1 MRWVIAGLLVLW
13 GVLTALAY
21 ALVLPNERADEPL
34 ILAYFEVGPEFDGPA
49 GELVAAYYKATP
61 VLNGTAHPSTKEIL
75 SAADNDPLRAAAIKS
90 FRAWFNA
97 TQPTPLNNAP
107 RLVWSTDDNPA
118 RRVQCHLF
126 RVWHLRTFGTP
137 LDIQTDPSNRDTT
150 KTIVQCVAGAGP
162 DLIETYGPSQLSQ
175 FIDAGVVMDITDR
188 ANERGFGLD
197 KVFPAAASSMSRD
210 GRQYSFPCNVGY
222 TVLFYH
228 RDVLAQAGVEPPP
241 DGRAW
246 TYGELLDATRK
257 LTSGGTGVA
266 GARRRVGI
274 MGLGAWTMAL
284 SDGGAFFNEAG
295 TASFYNSPETVAAFR
310 TFQDLMYVHKV
321 MPTPA
326 ELASM
331 ASAGGANM
339 NMGAEAASASALFAA
354 KVAAMITDG
363 RWSYV
368 ALANRQRDRVI
379 VPAMNRRMKEADA
392 RERELLEAARDSLL
406 RDVLVP
412 ITDEQYGL
420 ITACLNEADRSNLL
434 QIGIAHVPSL
444 SGVPFY
450 EAGARVASVN
460 RVSPRADLAL
470 RFIEFLASEEYNNQI
485 NFTFDSI
492 SGTPEII
499 ARNGI
504 EGPPRALPGLEAFD
518 SPVFVEAMNRF
529 AHAKQLS
536 PFIGDARVGQLA
548 GPVMEQLTNN
558 VIGPA
563 EAARVIEERIN
574 KQIHA
579 NLVRDAQLR
588 GAWERAAG
596 KAFDPDKSI
605 REQVAPDSETNSP
618 HNSPRSQGNE
628 SQRQELR
635 SDTEI
640 SVLTPGA
647 TSLARGTQD
656 FVRALASA
664 VTSER
669 GAA

>member
-1 MRWVIAGLLVLW
+1 M
-13 GVLTALAY
+13 
-21 ALVLPNERADEPL
+21 
-34 ILAYFEVGPEFDGPA
+34 
-49 GELVAAYYKATP
+49 
-61 VLNGTAHPSTKEIL
+61 
-75 SAADNDPLRAAAIKS
+75 
-90 FRAWFNA
+90 
-97 TQPTPLNNAP
+97 
-107 RLVWSTDDNPA
+107 
-118 RRVQCHLF
+118 
-126 RVWHLRTFGTP
+126 
-137 LDIQTDPSNRDTT
+137 
-150 KTIVQCVAGAGP
+150 
-162 DLIETYGPSQLSQ
+162 
-175 FIDAGVVMDITDR
+175 
-188 ANERGFGLD
+188 
-197 KVFPAAASSMSRD
+197 
-210 GRQYSFPCNVGY
+210 
-222 TVLFYH
+222 
-228 RDVLAQAGVEPPP
+228 
-241 DGRAW
+241 
-246 TYGELLDATRK
+246 
-257 LTSGGTGVA
+257 
-266 GARRRVGI
+266 
-274 MGLGAWTMAL
+274 
-284 SDGGAFFNEAG
+284 
-295 TASFYNSPETVAAFR
+295 
-310 TFQDLMYVHKV
+310 
-321 MPTPA
+321 
-326 ELASM
+326 
-331 ASAGGANM
+331 
-339 NMGAEAASASALFAA
+339 
-354 KVAAMITDG
+354 
-363 RWSYV
+363 
-368 ALANRQRDRVI
+368 
-379 VPAMNRRMKEADA
+379 
-392 RERELLEAARDSLL
+392 
-406 RDVLVP
+406 
-412 ITDEQYGL
+412 
-420 ITACLNEADRSNLL
+420 
-434 QIGIAHVPSL
+434 PSL